1 MSKGYVYILS
11 NPMMPGLVKI
21 GKTTREVNARA
32 VELYQTGVPAPF
44 KVEHQ
49 LLTPDCHVLE
59 LKVHKALDQF
69 RVDPGREFFN
79 VDVESAFSQ
88 VTDLHREIVE
98 EWLSD
103 FLPEHIPIPS
113 NELVCA
119 GEMSILAHELNVS
132 IQDVADAFGRVTSDE
147 LKPALQRSR
156 PIRTTLSVVGSK

>member
-32 VELYQTGVPAPF
+32 LELYQTGVPTPF

-49 LLTPDCHVLE
+49 VLTPDCHVLE
-59 LKVHKALDQF
+59 LKVHAALDQF
-69 RVDPGREFFN
+69 RVDPGREFFHI
-79 VDVESAFSQ
+79 DVAAASSQ
-88 VTDLHREIVE
+88 ITNLHREIVE

-103 FLPEHIPIPS
+103 FLPGHIPIPS
-113 NELVCA
+113 DELVCG
-119 GEMSILAHELNVS
+119 GEMSILAHELQVS
-132 IQDVADAFGRVTSDE
+132 MQDVADALGRVTPDE

-156 PIRTTLSVVGSK
+156 PIRTTFSVVSSK